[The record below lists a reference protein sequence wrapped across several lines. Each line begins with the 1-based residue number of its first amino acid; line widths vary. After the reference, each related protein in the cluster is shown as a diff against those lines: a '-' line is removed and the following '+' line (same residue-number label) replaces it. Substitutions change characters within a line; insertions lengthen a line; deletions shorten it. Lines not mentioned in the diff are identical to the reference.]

1 MIYFFSLGYL
11 FILAEH
17 PNDLNSLRMLES
29 TICSHFLGKHV
40 SAGVKLIFDEVEGVF
55 KVVRGLI
62 LNYLSAYRR
71 LNKLKNQVVIYCYN
85 VVLHV

>member
-1 MIYFFSLGYL
+1 
-11 FILAEH
+11 
-17 PNDLNSLRMLES
+17 MLES

-55 KVVRGLI
+55 MAVRGLI

-85 VVLHV
+85 EILHV